1 MLSRVADAMF
11 WMSRYLERAEVVARL
26 LDVNSGLDL
35 DLHGVVS
42 HSHNLQWTAVVNV
55 VQSASPPAGNNGR
68 PLADIIAESLTF
80 DMANPGSIASCVN
93 RSRNNA
99 RSIRGTISSD
109 MWRELNKL
117 YWQLWDPDFRNRVKD
132 SPHDLYQTVEI
143 GSHMFQGVCD
153 ATMPHDEGWQFIQL
167 GKNLE
172 KAEKTLR
179 LLDARYQQLHG
190 RHDPSELSLLN
201 LHWGSVLKCCLAFQA
216 YQHLYISRVE
226 PERVVE
232 FLLFNTEFPHSVC
245 FCLQAATD
253 ALAAISQGDKTR
265 DKAAKILGRAVSE
278 LHYPEQEGTGEG
290 WKPLLDATLQ
300 RCMNASAAIQE
311 QYFLI

>member
-11 WMSRYLERAEVVARL
+11 WMSRYLERAEIAARM
-26 LDVNSGLDL
+26 LDVSAGLDL
-35 DLHGVVS
+35 DLAGVVS
-42 HSHNLQWTAVVNV
+42 HAHDLHWTATVNV
-55 VQSASPPAGNNGR
+55 LQTNSAMENGL
-68 PLADIIAESLTF
+68 PLVETICSSLTF
-80 DMANPGSIASCVN
+80 DMANPASIASCVN

-99 RSIRGTISSD
+99 RSIRGSISSD

-117 YWQLWDPDFRNRVKD
+117 YWQLWDVDFRGRVQD

-143 GSHMFQGVCD
+143 GSHVFQGVCD

-179 LLDARYQQLHG
+179 LLDARHNQLHG
-190 RHDPSELSLLN
+190 RHDPAELSLLN
-201 LHWGSVLKCCLAFQA
+201 LHWGSVLKCCTAFQA
-216 YQHLYISRVE
+216 YQRLYISRVE
-226 PERVVE
+226 PERVME
-232 FLLFNTEFPHSVC
+232 FLLFNPEFPHSVC
-245 FCLQAATD
+245 FCLQEAVD

-278 LHYPEQEGTGEG
+278 LHYPERDSSS
-290 WKPLLDATLQ
+290 WKPLLETTIK